1 MVVGAFVCLAAGAS
15 PAPSSASSS
24 ANSSAKQK
32 LDVAVLQSMRVRNAP
47 QYTRVVLEANAALNH
62 RIFTA
67 RGGKQIGIELYNL
80 DATTQFDLNEVNLAG
95 SRISGLS
102 YAKRR
107 FARRR
112 GAGQVAR
119 RLLLK
124 TSVALRAEAFLLD
137 PVPPYGH
144 RFVID
149 LYPIDDEKNTT
160 EASPTSTG
168 KRAVIIAIDAGHGGK
183 DPGAVGAGGI
193 LEAEVVLQL
202 ARRIAAQLEATPGLS
217 ALLIRDG
224 DYYVPKQERMQK
236 ARASRADLFIS
247 VHADAFKDP
256 KVAGASVF
264 ALSSGGASSELA
276 RWLAAKE
283 SRSDLIGG
291 VAGSVKLRDK
301 DETLARVILD
311 LSLEAQMNA
320 SLHLADAIRAA
331 LADKVELHRSGV
343 EQASFEVLKSPDI
356 PSVLVETGFLSNPAE
371 ARRLAQGEYQARLA
385 TAVANGIVA
394 YVRRNPPP
402 GSHLAA
408 VQTQAQ
414 AHRERTQDK
423 TDSQQRTATRK
434 RQHVI
439 SAGETLSTLAE
450 FYGITTGQLR
460 QANHL
465 AGDRIR
471 VGQVLLIPGAL

>member
-1 MVVGAFVCLAAGAS
+1 
-15 PAPSSASSS
+15 
-24 ANSSAKQK
+24 
-32 LDVAVLQSMRVRNAP
+32 
-47 QYTRVVLEANAALNH
+47 
-62 RIFTA
+62 
-67 RGGKQIGIELYNL
+67 
-80 DATTQFDLNEVNLAG
+80 
-95 SRISGLS
+95 
-102 YAKRR
+102 
-107 FARRR
+107 
-112 GAGQVAR
+112 VAR

-124 TSVALRAEAFLLD
+124 SAVALRAEAFLLD

-144 RFVID
+144 RLVID
-149 LYPIDDEKNTT
+149 LYPVTDQKNAA
-160 EASPTSTG
+160 EPAHASAD
-168 KRAVIIAIDAGHGGK
+168 KREVIVAIDAGHGGE

-202 ARRIAAQLEATPGLS
+202 ARRIAEQLEATPGLR
-217 ALLIRDG
+217 ALLVRDG
-224 DYYVPKQERMQK
+224 DYYVPRRERMQK
-236 ARASRADLFIS
+236 ARASRADLFVS

-256 KVAGASVF
+256 NVAGASVF

-343 EQASFEVLKSPDI
+343 EQADFEVLKSPDI

-371 ARRLAQGEYQARLA
+371 ARRLADGDYQARVAASVA
-385 TAVANGIVA
+385 TGILA

-402 GSHLAA
+402 GSRFAA
-408 VQTQAQ
+408 TQFAAPQKAAAAQ
-414 AHRERTQDK
+414 QEDTNG
-423 TDSQQRTATRK
+423 K
-434 RQHVI
+434 RRHVI
-439 SAGETLSTLAE
+439 SRGETLSTLAE

-460 QANHL
+460 QANRL

-471 VGQVLLIPGAL
+471 VGQVLLIPGVL